1 VSFEQAHKE
10 LAEMHGWDPEVVGRL
25 TPKQLHAYTRVTPGT
40 RRTAKVGSVAEAR
53 KLCRTLRGE

>member
-1 VSFEQAHKE
+1 
-10 LAEMHGWDPEVVGRL
+10 MHGWDPEVVGRL